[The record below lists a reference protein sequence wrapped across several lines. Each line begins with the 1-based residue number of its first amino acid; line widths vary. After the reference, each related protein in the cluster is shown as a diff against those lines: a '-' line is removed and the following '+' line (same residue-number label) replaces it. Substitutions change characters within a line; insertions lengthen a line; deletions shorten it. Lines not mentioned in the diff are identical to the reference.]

1 MLLCDI
7 GNSSFHFY
15 DTKSEKENKI
25 LIDELDFSK
34 YEEQYIYYINVN
46 PLLYNKLYNKKNWI
60 NLEEY
65 INKENYYETM
75 GLDRVVVCEMFQDAL
90 IVDAGSAITVDK
102 MRAGKF
108 EGGFIYPG
116 LFAMKQCY
124 RDISVNLDYEFNFE
138 LNLDKMAKNSQ
149 DAISYGFLAPLIHE
163 IERENFA
170 NIYLTGGDAEVLKS
184 FLPNAKVDKYLIFHS
199 MQKIIEENRTRI
211 FKC

>member
-7 GNSSFHFY
+7 GNSSFHFF
-15 DTKSEKENKI
+15 DTESQKESKL
-25 LIDELDFSK
+25 LINEIDFSE
-34 YEEQYIYYINVN
+34 YEDKNIYYINVN
-46 PLLYNKLYNKKNWI
+46 PLLYNELYSKKNWT

-65 INKENYYETM
+65 INKESYYETM
-75 GLDRVVVCEMFQDAL
+75 GIDRVVVCEMFEDAL

-102 MRAGKF
+102 KKDGVF

-116 LFAMKQCY
+116 IFAMKQCY
-124 RDISVNLDYEFNFE
+124 RDISANLDYEFNFE

-163 IERENFA
+163 IQRENFA
-170 NIYLTGGDAEVLKS
+170 NIYLTGGDAEVLKK
-184 FLPNAKVDKYLIFHS
+184 FLPNAIVDKNLIFHS

-211 FKC
+211 F